1 MIYQAVVEDEMS
13 PGLQLFGPRIS
24 VRLEGEEGREG
35 VLPGPFHHKAG
46 GLLGSLLEPKQQQI
60 PAPVSI
66 VVTH

>member
-1 MIYQAVVEDEMS
+1 MMTYQTVVEDEVS
-13 PGLQLFGPRIS
+13 PGLDLFGPSIS
-24 VRLEGEEGREG
+24 VGLQSEEGGEG

-60 PAPVSI
+60 PASI